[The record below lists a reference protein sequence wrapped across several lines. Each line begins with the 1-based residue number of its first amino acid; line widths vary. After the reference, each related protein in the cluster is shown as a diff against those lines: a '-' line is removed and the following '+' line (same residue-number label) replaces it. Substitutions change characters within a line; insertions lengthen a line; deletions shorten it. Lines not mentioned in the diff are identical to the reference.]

1 MPIGNRIIILYRN
14 DRVLFGDDAVFD
26 VIVTKRAKRHK
37 SEFRVQ
43 ISSTDTHG
51 WTQTEYLNKNIE
63 WILIIFLFDRIYR
76 IIK

>member
-1 MPIGNRIIILYRN
+1 MPGGNQIIIPYRN
-14 DRVLFGDDAVFD
+14 HRALFGDDAVFD

-63 WILIIFLFDRIYR
+63 WILIIFLFDPG
-76 IIK
+76 